1 MPPDDAITR
10 IFGRV
15 LRRAGAEV
23 RARFHS
29 FEDEVNA
36 KAFATFHG
44 QEVGAGVLFLPEA
57 FLLHVGVGPLNG
69 NATLAR
75 EGFHPLL
82 VVSRSLP
89 QRLLGNG
96 VDAVHVAKKKDD
108 MLRTRGEREIALDD
122 DAIETGVYKEK
133 EAWKKLGEGFQRV
146 PFLWFLL

>member
-1 MPPDDAITR
+1 GVTRPRRPDDAITR
-10 IFGRV
+10 IVGRV

-96 VDAVHVAKKKDD
+96 VDAVHVATKKDD
-108 MLRTRGEREIALDD
+108 MLRTTE
-122 DAIETGVYKEK
+122 EK
-133 EAWKKLGEGFQRV
+133 ELDMHEDARRNTRYKGKQVRKHRE
-146 PFLWFLL
+146 